1 MFWRNI
7 FLARVIF
14 SIFHTVRC
22 KLATRYFIYL
32 IIVMIKPIIYGFN
45 ILALSRE
52 PFDIFMSICYSWIK
66 VPILRQILC
75 LWIQHINIVF
85 CHTREEFS
93 NLATFE
99 RGNLDDHWKMT
110 IFNQHVGLKFPKLF
124 FCHYLSLRFNGI
136 CSDIYYFNLYISD
149 SNCNKKSNQL
159 KTVKLTKTSL
169 YL

>member
-1 MFWRNI
+1 MWLNPYVFAYSDI
-7 FLARVIF
+7 
-14 SIFHTVRC
+14 RC
-22 KLATRYFIYL
+22 KPATRYFIYL

-45 ILALSRE
+45 ILALGRE

-110 IFNQHVGLKFPKLF
+110 FFNQHVGLKFPKLF
-124 FCHYLSLRFNGI
+124 FFAITCHWGLMEYVQTFTISIFTFLILAAIKSSINWKQLGLLKPLCTFNW
-136 CSDIYYFNLYISD
+136 
-149 SNCNKKSNQL
+149 
-159 KTVKLTKTSL
+159 
-169 YL
+169 